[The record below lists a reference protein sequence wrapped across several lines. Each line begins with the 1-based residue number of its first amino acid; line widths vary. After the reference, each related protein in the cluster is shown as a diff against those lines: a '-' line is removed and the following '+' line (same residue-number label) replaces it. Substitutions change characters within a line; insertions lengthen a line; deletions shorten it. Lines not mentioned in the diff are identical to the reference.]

1 MTRFGYVIV
10 TTLLAEIFVATAFIN
25 PLPRLIWNVTASV
38 PVGLYAVW
46 RTDTPKVGE
55 LVAVTPPDRL
65 AGFLAERHYLP
76 RGVPL
81 LKHIAATAG
90 QRVCRVGDIITV
102 DHITLGEAR
111 RSDSRGRSLPVW
123 RGCRTL
129 HRGDVFLMNGDV
141 PDSLDGRYFGPIPS
155 ATILGRLAPMLTRTT
170 ADGPLVWHGIQF

>member
-1 MTRFGYVIV
+1 MTRFGDVIV

-25 PLPRLIWNVTASV
+25 PLPRLIWNATASV

-46 RTDTPKVGE
+46 RTDAPKVGD
-55 LVAVTPPDRL
+55 LVAVTPPDRV

-76 RGVPL
+76 RHVPL
-81 LKHIAATAG
+81 LKHVAATAG

-102 DHITLGEAR
+102 NRIALGEAR

-123 RGCRTL
+123 HGCRTL

-155 ATILGRLAPMLTRTT
+155 ATILGRMTPMLTRPA